1 MRTFLLCVFTWTF
14 SLLLAAC
21 QNSAHKADAV
31 DTYPNLPFPTL
42 GGRQLWADVNWYAG
56 WRVQQHV
63 WTGHCR
69 LLDPTNMRR
78 AWGKRPA
85 VEDALR
91 QERRQNELHLS
102 SNHLVVLLHGL
113 GRSRTSMAELQQ
125 QLRAAGYEVMD
136 VGYPST
142 RRSIAEHAAQL
153 NSLLDQIAASE
164 EVQTIS
170 FVTHSLGGMMARAAL
185 AVGKPNPGTD
195 ALKTAAAADVTPA
208 AEPQWRKS
216 LQVHRLVM
224 LAPPSGGSSLAQ
236 SLKNF
241 LPFQWLA
248 GDSGQQVTL
257 DEASRIPVPDCKF
270 GIVAGY
276 RKPGKGW
283 NPLLEGEDDGVVRV
297 EETRLPGAEDF
308 WAVPSLH
315 TFIMEDPIVVA
326 GVLHFLQVGK
336 FLADSSSE
344 N

>member
-1 MRTFLLCVFTWTF
+1 M
-14 SLLLAAC
+14 
-21 QNSAHKADAV
+21 
-31 DTYPNLPFPTL
+31 
-42 GGRQLWADVNWYAG
+42 G
-56 WRVQQHV
+56 
-63 WTGHCR
+63 
-69 LLDPTNMRR
+69 
-78 AWGKRPA
+78 
-85 VEDALR
+85 
-91 QERRQNELHLS
+91 
-102 SNHLVVLLHGL
+102 
-113 GRSRTSMAELQQ
+113 ELQQ

-164 EVQTIS
+164 EVQTVS

-185 AVGKPNPGTD
+185 AVGQPNPGNDAIDTD
-195 ALKTAAAADVTPA
+195 TAAADSIDTDA
-208 AEPQWRKS
+208 PQWRKS

-224 LAPPSGGSSLAQ
+224 LAPPSSGSALAQ

-241 LPFQWLA
+241 LPFQWFA

-257 DEASRIPVPDCKF
+257 DEANLIPVPKCKF
-270 GIVAGY
+270 GIIAGH

-297 EETRLPGAEDF
+297 EETRLSGAEDF
-308 WAVPSLH
+308 WSVPSLH

-326 GVLHFLQVGK
+326 GVLQFLQVGK
-336 FLADSSSE
+336 FRADSSSE